1 VLCKPPILLASIL
14 QDYVRRCEKAEH
26 EPDMD
31 AERRV
36 KDQGTGHTVVRRFIE
51 RTNDPLRQ
59 VFTER
64 FRIDEFDEHGRVL
77 DSAETSWTFRWNT
90 RQEMR
95 YLFELTGFEVVTE
108 YSDFF
113 RSPPAYGAEQL
124 WVVRKIGEVTRRFSA

>member
-1 VLCKPPILLASIL
+1 MLDPRLDFCVPGAPPFI
-14 QDYVRRCEKAEH
+14 
-26 EPDMD
+26 

-36 KDQGTGHTVVRRFIE
+36 KDQRTGHTVVRRFIE
-51 RTNDPLRQ
+51 RTNDLRQ

-64 FRIDEFDEHGRVL
+64 FRIDELDDQGRSL
-77 DSAETSWTFRWNT
+77 DSEETSWTFRWNT

-124 WVVRKIGEVTRRFSA
+124 WVVRKIEGIS